1 MGIFHNATWL
11 FRLRGRQRS
20 VDSTEK
26 AALGFYRAIHARR
39 RRIERLRL
47 AAHRSRRLYVSC
59 GAKRPH
65 AAVRR
70 EFKVT
75 LFPQHAVA
83 LRNSR
88 SVAALVLCAFAWVAI
103 LTFDYNDWPNPAV
116 WPQPDPVLN
125 GCGRAGAWFSYY
137 LLHYLGDGVFP
148 LIFLVSLA
156 AVFQLMRRTVSGVGL
171 RLIGLTL
178 LVSATAGGGA
188 LLHPNAKQGLVEGH
202 GGILGIALAALLK
215 DAFSLW
221 GAAVVISA
229 VFTLGIVLAADDLL
243 VKVPAFFEWVNSI
256 ARRATNTVG
265 AAGRVG
271 SSLTPVMIGAGNLS
285 SSPVVSLPAQEVDE
299 SSSDED
305 EEEAEDEEV
314 TSAGEESVD
323 DQAETEPDEAA
334 PRKTPEREL
343 IIRMLG
349 KDRVEGKQPKNAWPA
364 ELGDYVLPPLS
375 ILRDPEGRYSA
386 SQEGLVREQANI
398 LERTLAEFRIEVKV
412 VEIDTG
418 PVITMFELELS
429 AGTKVSQINSLAN
442 DIARALK
449 APAVRVVA
457 PIPGKNTIGI
467 EVPNTN
473 KEKVRLKELIMLGGV
488 KPTKM
493 ALPIFMGKNASG
505 DPLIC
510 DIASMPHLLIAGTTG
525 SGKSVSINTLI
536 MSVLMTQRPDH
547 VKLILVDPKM
557 VELSLFKEIP
567 HLMCPIVTD
576 MQRAEMILQWAT
588 TKMDERY
595 ELLAEAGVR
604 DIGSF
609 NRMSKEQIYERFAP
623 TTDEEKQKI
632 PTHLP
637 YIVIV
642 IDELADL
649 MMTAGKEVE
658 HHLSRLAQ
666 KSRAVGIHLIV
677 ATQRP
682 QANVVTGLIKSNL
695 PCRIAFRVASRMDSR
710 IVLDQNGA
718 EVLMGEG
725 DMLFLPPGS
734 SKLVRAQGTYI
745 EDDELRA
752 VLADLSTKAKPV
764 FHHELQRL
772 RPASESEGGERDPL
786 FDDAVSIIVESQ
798 RGSVSLLQRR
808 LEIGYS
814 RASRLIDQ
822 MASAGI
828 VGDYKGSQAREVLL
842 TPKEWSEIRKERDSD
857 VSTGSYRADME
868 PDDDDVYGSADIEED
883 DGDGVPDLI
892 DGRADM
898 RD

>member
-1 MGIFHNATWL
+1 M
-11 FRLRGRQRS
+11 
-20 VDSTEK
+20 
-26 AALGFYRAIHARR
+26 
-39 RRIERLRL
+39 
-47 AAHRSRRLYVSC
+47 
-59 GAKRPH
+59 
-65 AAVRR
+65 
-70 EFKVT
+70 T
-75 LFPQHAVA
+75 LFPQHAA
-83 LRNSR
+83 TLRNSR

-103 LTFDYNDWPNPAV
+103 LTFDVNDWPNSAV

-125 GCGRAGAWFSYY
+125 GCGRAGAWFSFY
-137 LLHYLGDGVFP
+137 LIHYLGDGVYP
-148 LIFLVSLA
+148 LLLLVSAA
-156 AVFQLMRRTVSGVGL
+156 AVLQLMRRSIPSPAM
-171 RLIGLTL
+171 RLTGLTL
-178 LVSATAGGGA
+178 LVTAAAAGGA
-188 LLHPNAKQGLVEGH
+188 LLHPDAREGLVEGH
-202 GGILGIALAALLK
+202 GGILGIAFAAMLK

-229 VFTLGIVLAADDLL
+229 VFTLGMVLAADDLL
-243 VKVPAFFEWVNSI
+243 IKVPVFFEWVASF
-256 ARRATNTVG
+256 ARRATSTVG
-265 AAGRVG
+265 AAGRIG
-271 SSLTPVMIGAGNLS
+271 PKLTPVMIGAGNLS
-285 SSPVVSLPAQEVDE
+285 SGAFDSPSQPSERSVDE
-299 SSSDED
+299 PDDED
-305 EEEAEDEEV
+305 DAEPEAKEEDSESEGDEAE
-314 TSAGEESVD
+314 
-323 DQAETEPDEAA
+323 A
-334 PRKTPEREL
+334 PPKRTPEREL

-386 SQEGLVREQANI
+386 SQEGLVRDQAAI

-467 EVPNTN
+467 EVPNIN

-505 DPLIC
+505 DPLIA
-510 DIASMPHLLIAGTTG
+510 DIATMPHLLVAGTTG

-557 VELSLFKEIP
+557 VELSIFKDIP

-623 TTDEEKQKI
+623 TTDEEKQQI

-649 MMTAGKEVE
+649 MMTSGKEVE

-666 KSRAVGIHLIV
+666 KSRAVGIHLVV

-695 PCRIAFRVASRMDSR
+695 PCRMAFRVASRMDSR

-752 VLADLSTKAKPV
+752 VLADLSTKARPV

-772 RPASESEGGERDPL
+772 RPAGEGEDSERDPL
-786 FDDAVSIIVESQ
+786 FDDAVTIIVESQ

-842 TPKEWSEIRKERDSD
+842 TSKEWSEIRKQRDDD
-857 VSTGSYRADME
+857 VAQGEFRADMDAE
-868 PDDDDVYGSADIEED
+868 EDHAYGTADIED
-883 DGDGVPDLI
+883 DEGVPDLI
-892 DGRADM
+892 EGRADL

>member
-1 MGIFHNATWL
+1 MDFGD
-11 FRLRGRQRS
+11 R
-20 VDSTEK
+20 
-26 AALGFYRAIHARR
+26 
-39 RRIERLRL
+39 
-47 AAHRSRRLYVSC
+47 
-59 GAKRPH
+59 
-65 AAVRR
+65 
-70 EFKVT
+70 
-75 LFPQHAVA
+75 A
-83 LRNSR
+83 LRNCR
-88 SVAALVLCAFAWVAI
+88 SVVGAVLCTFGWVAV
-103 LTFDYNDWPNPAV
+103 LTFDSRDWPNTAV

-125 GCGRAGAWFSYY
+125 GCGRAGAWLSFY
-137 LLHYLGDGVFP
+137 LFHNLGLGVWP
-148 LIFLVSLA
+148 L
-156 AVFQLMRRTVSGVGL
+156 MVGL
-171 RLIGLTL
+171 
-178 LVSATAGGGA
+178 TAGALA
-188 LLHPNAKQGLVEGH
+188 LLSKRKISGWPLRMGGLCLIVTAAAAISASLDLGGPYGLVEGR
-202 GGILGIALAALLK
+202 GGVLGIAVASALRTG
-215 DAFSLW
+215 FSGW
-221 GAAVVISA
+221 GAALVIGA
-229 VFTLGIVLAADDLL
+229 AAFVGLMLAADDVLGRL
-243 VKVPAFFEWVNSI
+243 PGWV
-256 ARRATNTVG
+256 ARVRSKATGVVSSARLAG
-265 AAGRVG
+265 AGRPA
-271 SSLTPVMIGAGNLS
+271 LTPIMVGAGNTAG
-285 SSPVVSLPAQEVDE
+285 PVIPE
-299 SSSDED
+299 SKSSDCD
-305 EEEAEDEEV
+305 EACAADDETEAGLPSAEQDD
-314 TSAGEESVD
+314 AGEIEDAASVD
-323 DQAETEPDEAA
+323 DDSPSA
-334 PRKTPEREL
+334 KTPPEREL
-343 IIRMLG
+343 IVRMLG
-349 KDRVEGKQPKNAWPA
+349 KDRAMGKAPRSEWPT

-375 ILRDPEGRYSA
+375 VLRDPEGRYSA
-386 SQEGLVREQANI
+386 SQEHVVREQATL
-398 LERTLAEFRIEVKV
+398 LERTLGEFRIEVRV

-418 PVITMFELELS
+418 PVVTMFELELS
-429 AGTKVSQINSLAN
+429 AGTKVSQIQSLAN

-467 EVPNTN
+467 EVPNIN

-493 ALPIFMGKNASG
+493 ALPVFMGKSASG
-505 DPLIC
+505 DPLIV
-510 DIASMPHLLIAGTTG
+510 DIATMPHMLIAGTTG
-525 SGKSVSINTLI
+525 SGKSVSINTLV
-536 MSVLMTQRPDH
+536 MSILMTQRPDH

-604 DIGSF
+604 DIASF
-609 NRMSKEQIYERFAP
+609 NRLTKEEVYERFNP
-623 TTDEEKQKI
+623 TTEDEKRKI

-649 MMTAGKEVE
+649 MMTSGKEVE

-695 PCRIAFRVASRMDSR
+695 PCRAAFRVASRMDSR

-734 SKLVRAQGTYI
+734 AKLMRAQGTYI

-752 VLADLSTKAKPV
+752 VIKDLAGKARPE

-772 RPASESEGGERDPL
+772 RPDGEGDDGERDPL
-786 FDDAVSIIVESQ
+786 FDRAVSIIVESQ

-822 MASAGI
+822 MAAAGI
-828 VGDYKGSQAREVLL
+828 VGEYKGSQAREVLL
-842 TPKEWSEIRKERDSD
+842 TQKEWSAILKQRDKEVAD
-857 VSTGSYRADME
+857 GGYRADME
-868 PDDDDVYGSADIEED
+868 SGEDDVYGTADLED
-883 DGDGVPDLI
+883 EGVPDLI
-892 DGRADM
+892 ESRGDLRN
-898 RD
+898 

>member
-1 MGIFHNATWL
+1 M
-11 FRLRGRQRS
+11 
-20 VDSTEK
+20 
-26 AALGFYRAIHARR
+26 
-39 RRIERLRL
+39 
-47 AAHRSRRLYVSC
+47 
-59 GAKRPH
+59 
-65 AAVRR
+65 
-70 EFKVT
+70 T
-75 LFPQHAVA
+75 LFPQHAA
-83 LRNSR
+83 TLRNSR

-103 LTFDYNDWPNPAV
+103 LTFDVNDWPNSAV

-125 GCGRAGAWFSYY
+125 GCGRAGAWFSFH
-137 LLHYLGDGVFP
+137 LLHYLGDGVYP
-148 LIFLVSLA
+148 LLLLVSAA
-156 AVFQLMRRTVSGVGL
+156 AVLQLMRRSIPSPAM

-178 LVSATAGGGA
+178 LVTAAAAGGA
-188 LLHPNAKQGLVEGH
+188 LLHPNAREGLVEGH
-202 GGILGIALAALLK
+202 GGILGIAFAAMLK

-229 VFTLGIVLAADDLL
+229 VFTLGVVLAADDLL
-243 VKVPAFFEWVNSI
+243 VKVPTFFEWVASF
-256 ARRATNTVG
+256 ARRATSTVG
-265 AAGRVG
+265 AAGRIG
-271 SSLTPVMIGAGNLS
+271 PKLTPVMIGAGNLS
-285 SSPVVSLPAQEVDE
+285 SGAFDSPSQPSAQALDE
-299 SSSDED
+299 PDDED
-305 EEEAEDEEV
+305 DAVPEAKEEDSESEGDDAEA
-314 TSAGEESVD
+314 
-323 DQAETEPDEAA
+323 P
-334 PRKTPEREL
+334 PKRTPEREL

-386 SQEGLVREQANI
+386 SQEGLVRDQAAI

-467 EVPNTN
+467 EVPNIN

-505 DPLIC
+505 DPLIA
-510 DIASMPHLLIAGTTG
+510 DIATMPHLLVAGTTG

-557 VELSLFKEIP
+557 VELSIFKDIP

-609 NRMSKEQIYERFAP
+609 NRMSKDQIYERFAP
-623 TTDEEKQKI
+623 TTDEEKQQI

-649 MMTAGKEVE
+649 MMTSGKEVE

-666 KSRAVGIHLIV
+666 KSRAVGIHLVV

-695 PCRIAFRVASRMDSR
+695 PCRMAFRVASRMDSR

-752 VLADLSTKAKPV
+752 VLADLSTKARPV

-772 RPASESEGGERDPL
+772 RPAGEGEDSERDPL

-842 TPKEWSEIRKERDSD
+842 TSKEWS
-857 VSTGSYRADME
+857 
-868 PDDDDVYGSADIEED
+868 
-883 DGDGVPDLI
+883 
-892 DGRADM
+892 
-898 RD
+898 